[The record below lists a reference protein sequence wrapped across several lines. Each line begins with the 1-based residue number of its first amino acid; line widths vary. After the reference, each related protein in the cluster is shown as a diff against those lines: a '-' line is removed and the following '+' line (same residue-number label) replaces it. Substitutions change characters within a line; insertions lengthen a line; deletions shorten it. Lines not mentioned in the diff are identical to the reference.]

1 MSNDWTNKLRD
12 RLTDYQEP
20 ATDDLWAAIQQS
32 LAQQKSDIVSIGKSV
47 DSSDGHS
54 NHQSNAKEV
63 VLRRFSIAATVA
75 ALAVGG
81 TYVYLNP
88 TKSNEPLAQATV
100 LQEESSTSKGALH
113 ENQSPE
119 HNQVSQ
125 EYSSDNT
132 DTDSPS
138 RLGDDTFT
146 KYSQRVKK
154 QLGIQTSMIG
164 GQSSKVLALDKGLKE
179 KKIDTDDLEKSAARD
194 YTQNLDKD
202 KQNDNRQS
210 QNRDKAQPRSKKS
223 LEGNPEMLA
232 MAASPFSYEIQ
243 ESNARHHQSSSWSV
257 QLYGENGV
265 VGSKK
270 SNGFDA
276 ASVPSNDASGP
287 VYPGNFTDAFYS
299 VMAIRALSGTPSA
312 DYYEKVKHH
321 FPISVGVQVGWG
333 VTESLRINTGVVY
346 TNVSSDFINSSY
358 NTTQVTTQT
367 LHYVGVPVNISY
379 DFWQTNR
386 FKTYVTAGGEAD
398 FNVKN
403 HTESDGEVMASKHDR
418 TQWSA
423 NASLGAQFDIIPQL
437 GIYVEPGAKYY
448 FDNGSQI
455 ENTFKDKKLNF
466 NLQFGLRWNIK

>member
-1 MSNDWTNKLRD
+1 MSNDWTNKLRV

-20 ATDDLWAAIQQS
+20 VTDDLWAAIQQS
-32 LAQQKSDIVSIGKSV
+32 LAQQKSDLVSIGKSV
-47 DSSDGHS
+47 DSLDGHS

-63 VLRRFSIAATVA
+63 VFRRFSIAAALA

-81 TYVYLNP
+81 TYIYLNP
-88 TKSNEPLAQATV
+88 TKSNEPIAQATV
-100 LQEESSTSKGALH
+100 LQEDSSTSKGALH
-113 ENQSPE
+113 ENQSSE

-146 KYSQRVKK
+146 KYSKRVKK
-154 QLGIQTSMIG
+154 QLGIQTSLLDG
-164 GQSSKVLALDKGLKE
+164 EGSKLF
-179 KKIDTDDLEKSAARD
+179 
-194 YTQNLDKD
+194 TQNLDND
-202 KQNDNRQS
+202 KQNDNRQD
-210 QNRDKAQPRSKKS
+210 QNRNKVQSRSKKS

-232 MAASPFSYEIQ
+232 MAASPSSYAIQ
-243 ESNARHHQSSSWSV
+243 ESNVRRHQSSSWSV

-265 VGSKK
+265 VGSKN

-276 ASVPSNDASGP
+276 AFIPSNNASGP

-333 VTESLRINTGVVY
+333 VTECLRINTGVVY

-379 DFWQTNR
+379 DFWQTKR

-403 HTESDGEVMASKHDR
+403 HTESDGEVMTSKHDR

>member
-1 MSNDWTNKLRD
+1 MSNDWTNKLRV

-20 ATDDLWAAIQQS
+20 VTDDLWAAIQQS

-47 DSSDGHS
+47 DSLDGHS

-63 VLRRFSIAATVA
+63 VFRRFSIAAALA

-81 TYVYLNP
+81 TYIYLNP

-100 LQEESSTSKGALH
+100 LQEDSSTSKGALH
-113 ENQSPE
+113 ENQSSE

-146 KYSQRVKK
+146 KYSKRVKK
-154 QLGIQTSMIG
+154 QLGIQTSLLDG
-164 GQSSKVLALDKGLKE
+164 EGSKLF
-179 KKIDTDDLEKSAARD
+179 
-194 YTQNLDKD
+194 TQNLDND
-202 KQNDNRQS
+202 KQNDNRQD
-210 QNRDKAQPRSKKS
+210 QNRDKVQSRSKKS

-232 MAASPFSYEIQ
+232 MAASPSSYAIQ
-243 ESNARHHQSSSWSV
+243 ESNVRRHQSSSWSV

-265 VGSKK
+265 VGSKN

-276 ASVPSNDASGP
+276 AFIPSNNASGP

-333 VTESLRINTGVVY
+333 VTECLRINTGVVY
-346 TNVSSDFINSSY
+346 TKVSSDFINSSY

-379 DFWQTNR
+379 DFWQTKR

>member
-1 MSNDWTNKLRD
+1 MSNDWTNKLRV

-20 ATDDLWAAIQQS
+20 VTDDLWAAIQQS

-47 DSSDGHS
+47 DSLDGQS

-63 VLRRFSIAATVA
+63 VFRRFSIAAALA

-81 TYVYLNP
+81 TYIYLNP

-100 LQEESSTSKGALH
+100 LQEDSSTSKGALH
-113 ENQSPE
+113 ENQSSE

-146 KYSQRVKK
+146 KYSKRVKK
-154 QLGIQTSMIG
+154 QLGIQTSLLDG
-164 GQSSKVLALDKGLKE
+164 EGSKLF
-179 KKIDTDDLEKSAARD
+179 
-194 YTQNLDKD
+194 TQNLDND
-202 KQNDNRQS
+202 KQNDNRQD
-210 QNRDKAQPRSKKS
+210 QNRNKVQSRSKKS

-232 MAASPFSYEIQ
+232 MAASPSSYAIQ
-243 ESNARHHQSSSWSV
+243 ESNVRRHQSSSWSV

-265 VGSKK
+265 VGSKN

-276 ASVPSNDASGP
+276 AFIPSNNASGP

-333 VTESLRINTGVVY
+333 VTECLRINTGVVY

-379 DFWQTNR
+379 DFWQTKR

>member
-1 MSNDWTNKLRD
+1 MSNDWTNKLRV

-20 ATDDLWAAIQQS
+20 VTDDLWAAIQQS

-47 DSSDGHS
+47 DSLDGHS

-63 VLRRFSIAATVA
+63 VFRRFSIAAALA

-81 TYVYLNP
+81 TYIYLNP

-100 LQEESSTSKGALH
+100 LQEDSSTSKGALH
-113 ENQSPE
+113 ENQSSE

-146 KYSQRVKK
+146 KYSKRVKK
-154 QLGIQTSMIG
+154 QLGIQTSLLDG
-164 GQSSKVLALDKGLKE
+164 EGSKLF
-179 KKIDTDDLEKSAARD
+179 
-194 YTQNLDKD
+194 TQNLDND
-202 KQNDNRQS
+202 KQNDNRQD
-210 QNRDKAQPRSKKS
+210 QNRDKVQSRSKKS

-232 MAASPFSYEIQ
+232 MAASPSSYAIQ
-243 ESNARHHQSSSWSV
+243 ESNVRRHQSSSWSV

-265 VGSKK
+265 VGSKN

-276 ASVPSNDASGP
+276 AFIPSNNASGP

-333 VTESLRINTGVVY
+333 VTECLRINTGVVY

-379 DFWQTNR
+379 DFWQTKR

>member
-20 ATDDLWAAIQQS
+20 VTDDLWAAIQQS

-47 DSSDGHS
+47 DSLDGHS

-63 VLRRFSIAATVA
+63 VFRRFSIAAALA

-81 TYVYLNP
+81 TYIYLNP

-100 LQEESSTSKGALH
+100 LQEDSSTSKGALH
-113 ENQSPE
+113 ENQSSE

-146 KYSQRVKK
+146 KYSKRVKK
-154 QLGIQTSMIG
+154 QLGIQTSLLDG
-164 GQSSKVLALDKGLKE
+164 EGSKLF
-179 KKIDTDDLEKSAARD
+179 
-194 YTQNLDKD
+194 TQNLDYD
-202 KQNDNRQS
+202 KQNDNRQD
-210 QNRDKAQPRSKKS
+210 QNRNKVQSRSKKS

-232 MAASPFSYEIQ
+232 MAASPSSYAIQ
-243 ESNARHHQSSSWSV
+243 ESNVRRHQSSSWSV

-265 VGSKK
+265 VGSKN

-276 ASVPSNDASGP
+276 AFIPSNNASGP

-333 VTESLRINTGVVY
+333 VTECLRINTGVVY
-346 TNVSSDFINSSY
+346 TKVSSDFINSSY

-379 DFWQTNR
+379 DFWQTKR

>member
-20 ATDDLWAAIQQS
+20 VTDDLWAAIQQS

-47 DSSDGHS
+47 DSLDGHS

-63 VLRRFSIAATVA
+63 VFRRFSIAAALA

-81 TYVYLNP
+81 TYIYLNP

-100 LQEESSTSKGALH
+100 LQEDSSTSKGALH
-113 ENQSPE
+113 ENQSSE

-154 QLGIQTSMIG
+154 QLGIQTSLLDG
-164 GQSSKVLALDKGLKE
+164 EGSKLF
-179 KKIDTDDLEKSAARD
+179 
-194 YTQNLDKD
+194 TQNLDYD
-202 KQNDNRQS
+202 KQNDNRQD
-210 QNRDKAQPRSKKS
+210 QNRNKVQSRSKKS

-232 MAASPFSYEIQ
+232 MAASPSSYAIQ
-243 ESNARHHQSSSWSV
+243 ESNVRRHQSSSWSV

-265 VGSKK
+265 VGSKN

-276 ASVPSNDASGP
+276 AFIPSNNASGP

-333 VTESLRINTGVVY
+333 VTECLRINTGVVY

-379 DFWQTNR
+379 DFWQTKR

>member
-20 ATDDLWAAIQQS
+20 VTDDLWAAIQQS
-32 LAQQKSDIVSIGKSV
+32 LAQQKSNIVSIGKSV
-47 DSSDGHS
+47 DSLDGHS

-63 VLRRFSIAATVA
+63 VFRRFSIAAALA

-81 TYVYLNP
+81 TYIYLNP
-88 TKSNEPLAQATV
+88 TKSNEPIAQATV
-100 LQEESSTSKGALH
+100 LQEDSSTSKGALH
-113 ENQSPE
+113 ENQSSE

-146 KYSQRVKK
+146 KYSKRVKK
-154 QLGIQTSMIG
+154 QLGIQTSLLDG
-164 GQSSKVLALDKGLKE
+164 EGSKLF
-179 KKIDTDDLEKSAARD
+179 
-194 YTQNLDKD
+194 TQNLDND
-202 KQNDNRQS
+202 KQNDNRQD
-210 QNRDKAQPRSKKS
+210 QNRNKVQSRSKKS
-223 LEGNPEMLA
+223 LEGNPEMQA
-232 MAASPFSYEIQ
+232 MAASPSSYAIQ
-243 ESNARHHQSSSWSV
+243 ESNVRRHQSSSWSV

-265 VGSKK
+265 VGSKN

-276 ASVPSNDASGP
+276 AFIPSNNASGP

-333 VTESLRINTGVVY
+333 VTECLRINTGVVY

-379 DFWQTNR
+379 DFWQTKR

>member
-20 ATDDLWAAIQQS
+20 VTDDLWAAIQQS

-47 DSSDGHS
+47 DSLDGHS

-63 VLRRFSIAATVA
+63 VFRRFSIAAALA

-81 TYVYLNP
+81 TYIYLNP

-100 LQEESSTSKGALH
+100 LQEDSSTSKGALH
-113 ENQSPE
+113 ENQSSE

-146 KYSQRVKK
+146 KYSKRVKK
-154 QLGIQTSMIG
+154 QLGIQTSLLDG
-164 GQSSKVLALDKGLKE
+164 ESSKLF
-179 KKIDTDDLEKSAARD
+179 
-194 YTQNLDKD
+194 TQNLDND
-202 KQNDNRQS
+202 KQNDNRQD
-210 QNRDKAQPRSKKS
+210 QNRDKVQSRSKKS

-232 MAASPFSYEIQ
+232 MAASPSSYTIQ
-243 ESNARHHQSSSWSV
+243 ESNARRHQSSSWSV

-265 VGSKK
+265 VGSKN

-276 ASVPSNDASGP
+276 AFVPSNNASGP

-333 VTESLRINTGVVY
+333 VTECLRINTGVVY

-379 DFWQTNR
+379 DFWQTKR

>member
-1 MSNDWTNKLRD
+1 MSNDWTNKLRV

-20 ATDDLWAAIQQS
+20 VTDDLWAAIQQS

-47 DSSDGHS
+47 DSLDGHS

-63 VLRRFSIAATVA
+63 VFRRFSIAAALA

-81 TYVYLNP
+81 TYIYLNP

-100 LQEESSTSKGALH
+100 LQEDSSTSKGALH
-113 ENQSPE
+113 ENQSSE

-154 QLGIQTSMIG
+154 QLGIQTSLLDG
-164 GQSSKVLALDKGLKE
+164 EGSKLF
-179 KKIDTDDLEKSAARD
+179 
-194 YTQNLDKD
+194 TQNLDND
-202 KQNDNRQS
+202 KQNDNRQD
-210 QNRDKAQPRSKKS
+210 QNRNKVQSRSKKS

-232 MAASPFSYEIQ
+232 MAASPSSYAIQ
-243 ESNARHHQSSSWSV
+243 ESNVRRHQSSSWSV

-265 VGSKK
+265 VGSKN

-276 ASVPSNDASGP
+276 AFIPSNNASGP

-299 VMAIRALSGTPSA
+299 LMAIRALSGTPSA

-333 VTESLRINTGVVY
+333 VTECLRINTGVVY

-379 DFWQTNR
+379 DFWQTKR

>member
-20 ATDDLWAAIQQS
+20 VTDDLWAAIQQS
-32 LAQQKSDIVSIGKSV
+32 LAQQKSHIVSIGKSV
-47 DSSDGHS
+47 DSLDGHS

-63 VLRRFSIAATVA
+63 VFRRFSIAAALA

-81 TYVYLNP
+81 TYIYLNP

-100 LQEESSTSKGALH
+100 LQEDSSTSKGALH
-113 ENQSPE
+113 ENQSSE

-154 QLGIQTSMIG
+154 QLGIQTSLLDG
-164 GQSSKVLALDKGLKE
+164 EVSKLV
-179 KKIDTDDLEKSAARD
+179 
-194 YTQNLDKD
+194 TQNLDND
-202 KQNDNRQS
+202 KQNDNRQD
-210 QNRDKAQPRSKKS
+210 QNRDKVQSRSKKS

-232 MAASPFSYEIQ
+232 MAASPSSYAIQ
-243 ESNARHHQSSSWSV
+243 ESNAQHHQSSSWSV

-265 VGSKK
+265 VGSKN

-276 ASVPSNDASGP
+276 AFVPSNNASRP
-287 VYPGNFTDAFYS
+287 VYPGNFTDTFYS

-333 VTESLRINTGVVY
+333 VTECLRINTGVVY

-379 DFWQTNR
+379 DFWQTKR

>member
-20 ATDDLWAAIQQS
+20 VTDDLWAAIQQS

-47 DSSDGHS
+47 DSLDGHS

-63 VLRRFSIAATVA
+63 VFRRFSIAAALA

-81 TYVYLNP
+81 TYIYLNP

-100 LQEESSTSKGALH
+100 LQEDSSTSKGALH
-113 ENQSPE
+113 ENQSSE

-154 QLGIQTSMIG
+154 QLGIQTSLLEG
-164 GQSSKVLALDKGLKE
+164 EGSKLF
-179 KKIDTDDLEKSAARD
+179 
-194 YTQNLDKD
+194 TQNLDND
-202 KQNDNRQS
+202 KQNDNRQD
-210 QNRDKAQPRSKKS
+210 QNRDKVQSRSKKS

-232 MAASPFSYEIQ
+232 MAASPSSYTIQ
-243 ESNARHHQSSSWSV
+243 ESNARRHQSSSWSV

-265 VGSKK
+265 VGSKN

-276 ASVPSNDASGP
+276 AFVPSNNASGP

-333 VTESLRINTGVVY
+333 VTECLRINTGVVY

-379 DFWQTNR
+379 DFWQTKR

>member
-20 ATDDLWAAIQQS
+20 VTDDLWAAIQQS
-32 LAQQKSDIVSIGKSV
+32 LAQQKSNIVSIGKSV
-47 DSSDGHS
+47 DSLDGHS

-63 VLRRFSIAATVA
+63 VFRRFSIAAALA

-81 TYVYLNP
+81 TYIYLNP

-100 LQEESSTSKGALH
+100 LQEDSSTSKGALH
-113 ENQSPE
+113 ENQSSE

-154 QLGIQTSMIG
+154 QLGIQTSLLDG
-164 GQSSKVLALDKGLKE
+164 EVSKLV
-179 KKIDTDDLEKSAARD
+179 
-194 YTQNLDKD
+194 TQNLDND
-202 KQNDNRQS
+202 KQNDNRQD
-210 QNRDKAQPRSKKS
+210 QNRDKVQSRSKKS

-232 MAASPFSYEIQ
+232 MAASPSSYTIQ
-243 ESNARHHQSSSWSV
+243 ESNARRHQSSSWSV

-265 VGSKK
+265 VGSKN

-276 ASVPSNDASGP
+276 AFVPSNNASGP
-287 VYPGNFTDAFYS
+287 VYPGNFTDAFYR

-333 VTESLRINTGVVY
+333 VTECLRINTGVVY

-379 DFWQTNR
+379 DFWQTKR

>member
-20 ATDDLWAAIQQS
+20 VTDDLWAAIQQS

-47 DSSDGHS
+47 DSLDGHS

-63 VLRRFSIAATVA
+63 VFRRFSIAAALA

-81 TYVYLNP
+81 TYIYLNP
-88 TKSNEPLAQATV
+88 TKSNEPIAQATV
-100 LQEESSTSKGALH
+100 LQEDSSTSKGTLH
-113 ENQSPE
+113 ENQSSE
-119 HNQVSQ
+119 HNQASQ

-146 KYSQRVKK
+146 KYSKRVKK
-154 QLGIQTSMIG
+154 QLGIQTSLLDG
-164 GQSSKVLALDKGLKE
+164 EGSKLV
-179 KKIDTDDLEKSAARD
+179 
-194 YTQNLDKD
+194 TQNLDND
-202 KQNDNRQS
+202 KQNDNRQD
-210 QNRDKAQPRSKKS
+210 QNRDKVQSRSKKS

-232 MAASPFSYEIQ
+232 MAASPSSYTIQ
-243 ESNARHHQSSSWSV
+243 ESNARRHQSSSWSV

-265 VGSKK
+265 VGSKN

-276 ASVPSNDASGP
+276 AFVPSNNASGP

-299 VMAIRALSGTPSA
+299 LMAIRALSGTPSA

-333 VTESLRINTGVVY
+333 VTECLRINTGVVY

-379 DFWQTNR
+379 DFWQTKR

>member
-20 ATDDLWAAIQQS
+20 VTDDLWAAIQQS

-47 DSSDGHS
+47 DSLDGHS

-63 VLRRFSIAATVA
+63 VFRRFSIAAALAT
-75 ALAVGG
+75 LAVGG
-81 TYVYLNP
+81 TYIYLNP

-100 LQEESSTSKGALH
+100 LQEDSSTSKGALH
-113 ENQSPE
+113 ENQSSE

-154 QLGIQTSMIG
+154 QLGIQTSLLDG
-164 GQSSKVLALDKGLKE
+164 EGSKLF
-179 KKIDTDDLEKSAARD
+179 
-194 YTQNLDKD
+194 TQNLDYD
-202 KQNDNRQS
+202 KQNDNRQD
-210 QNRDKAQPRSKKS
+210 QNRNKVQSRSKKS

-232 MAASPFSYEIQ
+232 MAASPSSYAIQ
-243 ESNARHHQSSSWSV
+243 ESNVRRHQSSSWSV

-265 VGSKK
+265 VGSKN

-276 ASVPSNDASGP
+276 AFVPSHDASGP
-287 VYPGNFTDAFYS
+287 VSPGNFTDAFYS

-333 VTESLRINTGVVY
+333 VTECLRINTGVVY

-358 NTTQVTTQT
+358 KTTQVTTQT
-367 LHYVGVPVNISY
+367 LHYVGVPLNISY
-379 DFWQTNR
+379 DFWQTKR

>member
-20 ATDDLWAAIQQS
+20 VTDDLWAAIQQS

-47 DSSDGHS
+47 DSLDGHS

-63 VLRRFSIAATVA
+63 VFRRFSIAAALA

-81 TYVYLNP
+81 TYIYLNP
-88 TKSNEPLAQATV
+88 TKSNEPIAQATV
-100 LQEESSTSKGALH
+100 LQEDSSTSKGALH
-113 ENQSPE
+113 ENQSSE

-146 KYSQRVKK
+146 KYSKRVKK
-154 QLGIQTSMIG
+154 QLGIQTSLLDG
-164 GQSSKVLALDKGLKE
+164 EGSKLF
-179 KKIDTDDLEKSAARD
+179 
-194 YTQNLDKD
+194 TQNLDND
-202 KQNDNRQS
+202 KQNDNRQD
-210 QNRDKAQPRSKKS
+210 QNRDKVQSRSKKS

-232 MAASPFSYEIQ
+232 MAASPSSYTIQ
-243 ESNARHHQSSSWSV
+243 ESNARRHQSSSWSV

-265 VGSKK
+265 VGSKN

-276 ASVPSNDASGP
+276 AFVPSNNASGP

-333 VTESLRINTGVVY
+333 VTECLRINTGVVY

-379 DFWQTNR
+379 DFWQTKR

>member
-20 ATDDLWAAIQQS
+20 VTDDLWAAIQQS

-47 DSSDGHS
+47 DSLDGHS

-63 VLRRFSIAATVA
+63 VFRRFSIAAALA

-81 TYVYLNP
+81 TYIYLNP

-100 LQEESSTSKGALH
+100 LQEDSSTSKGALH
-113 ENQSPE
+113 ENQSSE

-146 KYSQRVKK
+146 KYSKRVKK
-154 QLGIQTSMIG
+154 QLGIQTSLLDG
-164 GQSSKVLALDKGLKE
+164 EGSKLF
-179 KKIDTDDLEKSAARD
+179 
-194 YTQNLDKD
+194 TQNLDND
-202 KQNDNRQS
+202 KQNDNRQD
-210 QNRDKAQPRSKKS
+210 QNRNKVQSRSKKS

-232 MAASPFSYEIQ
+232 MAASPSSYAIQ
-243 ESNARHHQSSSWSV
+243 ESNVRRHQSSSWSV

-265 VGSKK
+265 VGSKN

-276 ASVPSNDASGP
+276 AFIPSNNASGP

-333 VTESLRINTGVVY
+333 VTECLRINTGVVY

-379 DFWQTNR
+379 DFWQTKR

>member
-20 ATDDLWAAIQQS
+20 VTDDLWAAIQQS
-32 LAQQKSDIVSIGKSV
+32 LAQQKSNIVSIGKSV
-47 DSSDGHS
+47 DSLDGHS

-63 VLRRFSIAATVA
+63 VFRRFSIAAALA

-81 TYVYLNP
+81 TYIYLNP
-88 TKSNEPLAQATV
+88 TKSNELLAQATV
-100 LQEESSTSKGALH
+100 LQEDSSTSKGALH
-113 ENQSPE
+113 ENQSSE

-154 QLGIQTSMIG
+154 QLGIQTSLLDG
-164 GQSSKVLALDKGLKE
+164 EGSKLF
-179 KKIDTDDLEKSAARD
+179 
-194 YTQNLDKD
+194 TQNLDND
-202 KQNDNRQS
+202 KQNDNRQD
-210 QNRDKAQPRSKKS
+210 QNRNKVQSRSKKS

-232 MAASPFSYEIQ
+232 MAASPSSYAIQ
-243 ESNARHHQSSSWSV
+243 ESNVRRHQSSSWSV

-265 VGSKK
+265 VGSKN

-276 ASVPSNDASGP
+276 AFVPSNNASGP

-299 VMAIRALSGTPSA
+299 VMAIRDLSGTPSA

-333 VTESLRINTGVVY
+333 VTECLRINTGVVY

-379 DFWQTNR
+379 DFWQTKR

>member
-20 ATDDLWAAIQQS
+20 VTDDLWAAIQQS

-47 DSSDGHS
+47 DSPDGHF

-63 VLRRFSIAATVA
+63 VFRRFSIAAALA

-81 TYVYLNP
+81 TYIYLNP

-100 LQEESSTSKGALH
+100 LQEDSSTSKGALH
-113 ENQSPE
+113 ENQSSE

-154 QLGIQTSMIG
+154 QLGIQTSLLDG
-164 GQSSKVLALDKGLKE
+164 EGSKLV
-179 KKIDTDDLEKSAARD
+179 
-194 YTQNLDKD
+194 TQNLDND
-202 KQNDNRQS
+202 KQNDNRQD
-210 QNRDKAQPRSKKS
+210 QNRDKVQSRSKKS

-232 MAASPFSYEIQ
+232 MAASPSSYAIQ
-243 ESNARHHQSSSWSV
+243 ESNARRNQSSSWSV

-265 VGSKK
+265 VGSKN

-276 ASVPSNDASGP
+276 AFVPSHDASGP
-287 VYPGNFTDAFYS
+287 VSPGNFTDAFYS
-299 VMAIRALSGTPSA
+299 VMAIRALTGTPSA

-333 VTESLRINTGVVY
+333 VTECLRINTGVVY

-379 DFWQTNR
+379 DFWQTKR

>member
-20 ATDDLWAAIQQS
+20 VTDDLWAAIQQS

-47 DSSDGHS
+47 DSLDGHS

-63 VLRRFSIAATVA
+63 VFRRFSIAAALA

-81 TYVYLNP
+81 TYIYLNP

-100 LQEESSTSKGALH
+100 LQEDSSTSKGALH
-113 ENQSPE
+113 ENQSSE

-154 QLGIQTSMIG
+154 QLGIQTSLLDG
-164 GQSSKVLALDKGLKE
+164 EGSKLF
-179 KKIDTDDLEKSAARD
+179 
-194 YTQNLDKD
+194 TQNLDND
-202 KQNDNRQS
+202 KQNDNRQD
-210 QNRDKAQPRSKKS
+210 QNRDKVQSRSKKS

-232 MAASPFSYEIQ
+232 MAASPSSYAIQ
-243 ESNARHHQSSSWSV
+243 ESNVRRHQSSSWSV

-265 VGSKK
+265 VGKN

-276 ASVPSNDASGP
+276 AFIPSNNASGP

-333 VTESLRINTGVVY
+333 VTECLRINTGVVY

-379 DFWQTNR
+379 DFWQTKR

>member
-20 ATDDLWAAIQQS
+20 VTDDLWAAIQQS
-32 LAQQKSDIVSIGKSV
+32 LAQQKSNIVSIGKSV
-47 DSSDGHS
+47 DSLDGHS

-63 VLRRFSIAATVA
+63 VFRRFSIAAALA

-81 TYVYLNP
+81 TYIYLNP

-100 LQEESSTSKGALH
+100 LQEDSSTSKGALH
-113 ENQSPE
+113 ENQSSE

-146 KYSQRVKK
+146 KYSKRVKK
-154 QLGIQTSMIG
+154 QLGIQTSLLDDEG
-164 GQSSKVLALDKGLKE
+164 SKLV
-179 KKIDTDDLEKSAARD
+179 
-194 YTQNLDKD
+194 TQNLDND
-202 KQNDNRQS
+202 KQNDNRQD
-210 QNRDKAQPRSKKS
+210 QNRDKVQSRSKKS
-223 LEGNPEMLA
+223 LEGNPEKLA
-232 MAASPFSYEIQ
+232 MAASPSSYAIQ
-243 ESNARHHQSSSWSV
+243 ESNARSHQSSSWSV

-265 VGSKK
+265 VGSKN

-276 ASVPSNDASGP
+276 AFVPSNNASGP

-333 VTESLRINTGVVY
+333 VTECLRINTGVVY

-379 DFWQTNR
+379 DFWQTKR

>member
-20 ATDDLWAAIQQS
+20 VTDDLWAAIQQS

-47 DSSDGHS
+47 DSLDGHS

-63 VLRRFSIAATVA
+63 VFRRFSIAAALA

-81 TYVYLNP
+81 TYIYLNP

-100 LQEESSTSKGALH
+100 LQEDSSTSKGALH
-113 ENQSPE
+113 ENQSSE

-154 QLGIQTSMIG
+154 QLGIQTSLLDG
-164 GQSSKVLALDKGLKE
+164 EGSKLF
-179 KKIDTDDLEKSAARD
+179 
-194 YTQNLDKD
+194 TQNLDND
-202 KQNDNRQS
+202 KQNDNRQD
-210 QNRDKAQPRSKKS
+210 QNRNKVQSRSKKS

-232 MAASPFSYEIQ
+232 MAASPSSYAIQ
-243 ESNARHHQSSSWSV
+243 ESNVRRHQSSSWSV

-265 VGSKK
+265 VGSKN

-276 ASVPSNDASGP
+276 AFIPSNNASGP

-333 VTESLRINTGVVY
+333 VTECLRINTGVVY

-379 DFWQTNR
+379 DFWQTKR

-455 ENTFKDKKLNF
+455 ENTFKDKRLNF

>member
-20 ATDDLWAAIQQS
+20 VTDDLWAAIQQS

-47 DSSDGHS
+47 DSLDGHS

-63 VLRRFSIAATVA
+63 VFRRFSIAAALA

-81 TYVYLNP
+81 TYIYLNP

-100 LQEESSTSKGALH
+100 LQEDSSTSKGALH
-113 ENQSPE
+113 ENQSSE

-154 QLGIQTSMIG
+154 QLGIQTSLLDG
-164 GQSSKVLALDKGLKE
+164 EGSKLV
-179 KKIDTDDLEKSAARD
+179 
-194 YTQNLDKD
+194 TQNLDND
-202 KQNDNRQS
+202 KQNDNRQD
-210 QNRDKAQPRSKKS
+210 QNRDKVQSRSKKS

-232 MAASPFSYEIQ
+232 MAASPSSYAIQ
-243 ESNARHHQSSSWSV
+243 ESNARRYQSSSWSV

-265 VGSKK
+265 VGSKN

-276 ASVPSNDASGP
+276 AFVPSNNASGP

-299 VMAIRALSGTPSA
+299 VMAIRALTGTPSA

-333 VTESLRINTGVVY
+333 VTECLRINTGVVY

-379 DFWQTNR
+379 DFWQTKR
-386 FKTYVTAGGEAD
+386 FKTYVTVGGEAD

>member
-1 MSNDWTNKLRD
+1 MSNDWTNKLRV

-20 ATDDLWAAIQQS
+20 VTDDLWAAIQQS

-47 DSSDGHS
+47 DSLDGHS

-63 VLRRFSIAATVA
+63 VFRRFSIAAALA

-81 TYVYLNP
+81 TYIYLNP

-100 LQEESSTSKGALH
+100 LQEDSSTSKGAFH
-113 ENQSPE
+113 ENQSSE

-154 QLGIQTSMIG
+154 QLGIQTSLLDG
-164 GQSSKVLALDKGLKE
+164 EGSKLF
-179 KKIDTDDLEKSAARD
+179 
-194 YTQNLDKD
+194 TQNLDND
-202 KQNDNRQS
+202 KQNDNRQD
-210 QNRDKAQPRSKKS
+210 QNRNKVQSRSKKS

-232 MAASPFSYEIQ
+232 MAASPSSYAIQ
-243 ESNARHHQSSSWSV
+243 ESNVRRHQSSSWSV

-265 VGSKK
+265 VGSKN

-276 ASVPSNDASGP
+276 AFIPSNNASGP

-333 VTESLRINTGVVY
+333 VTECLRINTGVVY

-379 DFWQTNR
+379 DFWQTKR

>member
-20 ATDDLWAAIQQS
+20 VTDDLWAAIQQS
-32 LAQQKSDIVSIGKSV
+32 LAQQKSNIVSIGKSV
-47 DSSDGHS
+47 DSLDGHS

-63 VLRRFSIAATVA
+63 VFRRFSIAAALA

-81 TYVYLNP
+81 TYIYLNP
-88 TKSNEPLAQATV
+88 TKSNEPIAQATV
-100 LQEESSTSKGALH
+100 LQEDSSTSKGALH
-113 ENQSPE
+113 ENQSSE

-146 KYSQRVKK
+146 KYSQRAKK
-154 QLGIQTSMIG
+154 QLGIQTSLLDG
-164 GQSSKVLALDKGLKE
+164 EGSKLV
-179 KKIDTDDLEKSAARD
+179 
-194 YTQNLDKD
+194 TQNLDND
-202 KQNDNRQS
+202 KQNDNRKD
-210 QNRDKAQPRSKKS
+210 QNRDKVQSRSKKS

-232 MAASPFSYEIQ
+232 MAASPSSYAIQ
-243 ESNARHHQSSSWSV
+243 ESNVRRHQSSSWSV

-265 VGSKK
+265 VGSKN

-276 ASVPSNDASGP
+276 AFVPSHDASGP
-287 VYPGNFTDAFYS
+287 VSPGNFTDAFYS

-333 VTESLRINTGVVY
+333 VTECLRINTGVVY

-379 DFWQTNR
+379 DFWQTKR

>member
-20 ATDDLWAAIQQS
+20 VTDDLWAAIQQS
-32 LAQQKSDIVSIGKSV
+32 LAQQKSNIVSIGKSV
-47 DSSDGHS
+47 DSLDGHS

-63 VLRRFSIAATVA
+63 VFRRFSIAAALA

-81 TYVYLNP
+81 TYIYLNP

-100 LQEESSTSKGALH
+100 LQEDSSTSKGALH
-113 ENQSPE
+113 ENQSSE

-154 QLGIQTSMIG
+154 QLGIQTSLLDG
-164 GQSSKVLALDKGLKE
+164 EGSKLF
-179 KKIDTDDLEKSAARD
+179 
-194 YTQNLDKD
+194 TQNLDND
-202 KQNDNRQS
+202 KQNDNRQD
-210 QNRDKAQPRSKKS
+210 QNRDKVQSRSKKS

-232 MAASPFSYEIQ
+232 MAASPSSYTIQ
-243 ESNARHHQSSSWSV
+243 ESNARRHQSSSWSV

-265 VGSKK
+265 VGSKN

-276 ASVPSNDASGP
+276 AFVPSNNASGP

-333 VTESLRINTGVVY
+333 VTECLRINTGVVY

-379 DFWQTNR
+379 DFWQTKR

>member
-20 ATDDLWAAIQQS
+20 VTDDLWAAIQQS
-32 LAQQKSDIVSIGKSV
+32 LAQQKSNIVSIGKSV
-47 DSSDGHS
+47 DSLDGHS

-63 VLRRFSIAATVA
+63 VFRRFSIAAALA

-81 TYVYLNP
+81 TYIYLNP

-100 LQEESSTSKGALH
+100 LQEDSSTSKGALH
-113 ENQSPE
+113 ENQSSE

-146 KYSQRVKK
+146 KYSKRVKK
-154 QLGIQTSMIG
+154 QLGIQTSLLDG
-164 GQSSKVLALDKGLKE
+164 EGSKLF
-179 KKIDTDDLEKSAARD
+179 
-194 YTQNLDKD
+194 TQNLDND
-202 KQNDNRQS
+202 KQNDNRQD
-210 QNRDKAQPRSKKS
+210 QNRNKVQSRSKKS

-232 MAASPFSYEIQ
+232 MAASPSSYAIQ
-243 ESNARHHQSSSWSV
+243 ESNVRRHQSSSWSV

-265 VGSKK
+265 VGSKN

-276 ASVPSNDASGP
+276 AFIPSNNASGP

-333 VTESLRINTGVVY
+333 VTECLRINTGVVY

-379 DFWQTNR
+379 DFWQTKR

>member
-20 ATDDLWAAIQQS
+20 VTDDLWAAIQQS
-32 LAQQKSDIVSIGKSV
+32 LAQQKSNIVSIGKSV
-47 DSSDGHS
+47 DSLDGHS

-63 VLRRFSIAATVA
+63 VFRRFSIAAALA

-81 TYVYLNP
+81 TYIYLNP

-100 LQEESSTSKGALH
+100 LQEDSSTSKGALH
-113 ENQSPE
+113 ENQSSE

-154 QLGIQTSMIG
+154 QLGIQTSLLDG
-164 GQSSKVLALDKGLKE
+164 EGSKLF
-179 KKIDTDDLEKSAARD
+179 
-194 YTQNLDKD
+194 TQNLDYD
-202 KQNDNRQS
+202 KQNDNRQD
-210 QNRDKAQPRSKKS
+210 QNRNKVQSRSKKS

-232 MAASPFSYEIQ
+232 MAASPSSYAIQ
-243 ESNARHHQSSSWSV
+243 ESNVRRHQSSSWSV

-265 VGSKK
+265 VGSKN
-270 SNGFDA
+270 SNGVDA
-276 ASVPSNDASGP
+276 AFVPSNNASGP

-299 VMAIRALSGTPSA
+299 VMAIRDLSGTPSA

-333 VTESLRINTGVVY
+333 VTECLRINTGVVY

-358 NTTQVTTQT
+358 KTTQVTTQT
-367 LHYVGVPVNISY
+367 LHYVGVPLNISY
-379 DFWQTNR
+379 DFWQTKR

>member
-1 MSNDWTNKLRD
+1 MSNDWTNKLRV

-20 ATDDLWAAIQQS
+20 VTDDLWAAIQQS

-47 DSSDGHS
+47 DSLDGHS

-63 VLRRFSIAATVA
+63 VFRRFSIAAALA

-81 TYVYLNP
+81 TYIYLNP
-88 TKSNEPLAQATV
+88 TKSNEPIAQATV
-100 LQEESSTSKGALH
+100 LQEDSSTSKGALH
-113 ENQSPE
+113 ENQSSE

-146 KYSQRVKK
+146 KYSKRVKK
-154 QLGIQTSMIG
+154 QLGIQTSLLDG
-164 GQSSKVLALDKGLKE
+164 EGSKLF
-179 KKIDTDDLEKSAARD
+179 
-194 YTQNLDKD
+194 TQNLDND
-202 KQNDNRQS
+202 KQNDNRQD
-210 QNRDKAQPRSKKS
+210 QNRNKVQSRSKKS

-232 MAASPFSYEIQ
+232 MAASPSSYAIQ
-243 ESNARHHQSSSWSV
+243 ESNVRRHQSSSWSV

-265 VGSKK
+265 VGSKN

-276 ASVPSNDASGP
+276 AFIPSNNASGP

-333 VTESLRINTGVVY
+333 VTECLRINTGVVY

-379 DFWQTNR
+379 DFWQTKR

-403 HTESDGEVMASKHDR
+403 HTESDGEVMTSKHDR

>member
-20 ATDDLWAAIQQS
+20 VTDDLWAAIQQS
-32 LAQQKSDIVSIGKSV
+32 LAQQKTDIVSIGKSV
-47 DSSDGHS
+47 DSLDGHS

-63 VLRRFSIAATVA
+63 VFRRFSIAAALA

-81 TYVYLNP
+81 TYIYLNP
-88 TKSNEPLAQATV
+88 TKSNEPIAQATV
-100 LQEESSTSKGALH
+100 LQEDSSTSKGALH
-113 ENQSPE
+113 ENQSSE

-154 QLGIQTSMIG
+154 QLGIQTSLLDG
-164 GQSSKVLALDKGLKE
+164 EGSKLV
-179 KKIDTDDLEKSAARD
+179 
-194 YTQNLDKD
+194 TQNLDND
-202 KQNDNRQS
+202 KQNDNRQD
-210 QNRDKAQPRSKKS
+210 QNRDKVQSRSKKS
-223 LEGNPEMLA
+223 LEGYPEMLA
-232 MAASPFSYEIQ
+232 MAASPSSYAIQ
-243 ESNARHHQSSSWSV
+243 ESNVRRHQSSSWSV

-265 VGSKK
+265 VGSKN

-276 ASVPSNDASGP
+276 AFVPSNNASGP
-287 VYPGNFTDAFYS
+287 VSPGNFTDAFYS

-333 VTESLRINTGVVY
+333 VTECLRINTGVVY

-379 DFWQTNR
+379 DFWQTKR

>member
-1 MSNDWTNKLRD
+1 MSNDWTNKLRV

-20 ATDDLWAAIQQS
+20 VTDDLWAAIQQS

-47 DSSDGHS
+47 DSLDGHS

-63 VLRRFSIAATVA
+63 VFRRFSIAAALA

-81 TYVYLNP
+81 TYIYLNP
-88 TKSNEPLAQATV
+88 TKSNEPIAQATV
-100 LQEESSTSKGALH
+100 LQEDSSTSKGALH
-113 ENQSPE
+113 ENQSSE

-146 KYSQRVKK
+146 KYSKRVKK
-154 QLGIQTSMIG
+154 QLGIQTSLLDG
-164 GQSSKVLALDKGLKE
+164 EGSKLF
-179 KKIDTDDLEKSAARD
+179 
-194 YTQNLDKD
+194 TQNLDND
-202 KQNDNRQS
+202 KQNDNRQD
-210 QNRDKAQPRSKKS
+210 QNRNKVQSRSKKS

-232 MAASPFSYEIQ
+232 MAASPSSYAIQ
-243 ESNARHHQSSSWSV
+243 ESNVRRHQSSSWSV

-265 VGSKK
+265 VGSKN

-276 ASVPSNDASGP
+276 AFIPSNNASGP

-333 VTESLRINTGVVY
+333 VTECLRINTGVVY

-367 LHYVGVPVNISY
+367 LHYVGVPLNISY
-379 DFWQTNR
+379 DFWQTKR

>member
-20 ATDDLWAAIQQS
+20 VTDDLWAAIQQS

-47 DSSDGHS
+47 DSLDGHS

-63 VLRRFSIAATVA
+63 VFRHFSIAAALA

-81 TYVYLNP
+81 TYIYLNP

-100 LQEESSTSKGALH
+100 LQEDSSTSKGALH
-113 ENQSPE
+113 ENQSSE

-154 QLGIQTSMIG
+154 QLGIQTSLLDG
-164 GQSSKVLALDKGLKE
+164 EGSKLF
-179 KKIDTDDLEKSAARD
+179 
-194 YTQNLDKD
+194 TQNLDND
-202 KQNDNRQS
+202 KQNDNRQD
-210 QNRDKAQPRSKKS
+210 QNRDKVQSRSKKS

-232 MAASPFSYEIQ
+232 MAASPSSYTIQ
-243 ESNARHHQSSSWSV
+243 ESNARRHQSSSWSV

-265 VGSKK
+265 VGSKN

-276 ASVPSNDASGP
+276 AFVPSNNASGP

-333 VTESLRINTGVVY
+333 VTECLRINTGVVY

-379 DFWQTNR
+379 DFWQTKR

>member
-20 ATDDLWAAIQQS
+20 VTDDLWAAIQQS
-32 LAQQKSDIVSIGKSV
+32 LAQQKSNIVSIGKSV
-47 DSSDGHS
+47 DSLDGHS

-63 VLRRFSIAATVA
+63 VFRRFSIAAALA

-81 TYVYLNP
+81 TYIYLNP

-100 LQEESSTSKGALH
+100 LQEDSSTSKGALH
-113 ENQSPE
+113 ENQSSE

-138 RLGDDTFT
+138 RLGDNTFT
-146 KYSQRVKK
+146 KYSKRVKK
-154 QLGIQTSMIG
+154 QLGIQTSLLDG
-164 GQSSKVLALDKGLKE
+164 EGSKLF
-179 KKIDTDDLEKSAARD
+179 
-194 YTQNLDKD
+194 TQNLDND
-202 KQNDNRQS
+202 KQNDNRQD
-210 QNRDKAQPRSKKS
+210 QNRDKVQSRSKKS

-232 MAASPFSYEIQ
+232 MAASPSSYAIQ
-243 ESNARHHQSSSWSV
+243 ESNVRRHQSSSWSV

-265 VGSKK
+265 VGSKN

-276 ASVPSNDASGP
+276 AFIPSNNASGP

-333 VTESLRINTGVVY
+333 VTECLRINTGVVY

-379 DFWQTNR
+379 DFWQTKR

>member
-20 ATDDLWAAIQQS
+20 VTDDLWAAIQQS

-47 DSSDGHS
+47 DSLDGHS

-63 VLRRFSIAATVA
+63 VFRRFSIAAALA

-81 TYVYLNP
+81 TYIYLNP

-100 LQEESSTSKGALH
+100 LQEDSSTSKGALH
-113 ENQSPE
+113 ENQSSE

-154 QLGIQTSMIG
+154 QLGIQTSLLDG
-164 GQSSKVLALDKGLKE
+164 EGSKLF
-179 KKIDTDDLEKSAARD
+179 
-194 YTQNLDKD
+194 TQNLDND
-202 KQNDNRQS
+202 KQNDNRQD
-210 QNRDKAQPRSKKS
+210 QNRDKVQSRSKKS

-232 MAASPFSYEIQ
+232 MAASPSSYAIQ
-243 ESNARHHQSSSWSV
+243 ESNVRRHQSSSWSV

-265 VGSKK
+265 VGSKN

-276 ASVPSNDASGP
+276 AFIPSNNASGP

-333 VTESLRINTGVVY
+333 VTECLRINTGVVY

-367 LHYVGVPVNISY
+367 LHYVGVPLNISY
-379 DFWQTNR
+379 DFWQTKR

>member
-20 ATDDLWAAIQQS
+20 VTDDLWAAIQQS
-32 LAQQKSDIVSIGKSV
+32 LAQQKSVIVSIGKSV
-47 DSSDGHS
+47 DSPDGHS

-63 VLRRFSIAATVA
+63 VFRRFSIAAALA

-81 TYVYLNP
+81 TYIYLNP

-100 LQEESSTSKGALH
+100 LQEDSSTSKGALH
-113 ENQSPE
+113 ENQSSE

-154 QLGIQTSMIG
+154 QLGIQTSLLDG
-164 GQSSKVLALDKGLKE
+164 EGSKLF
-179 KKIDTDDLEKSAARD
+179 
-194 YTQNLDKD
+194 TQNLDND
-202 KQNDNRQS
+202 KQNDNRQD
-210 QNRDKAQPRSKKS
+210 QNRDKVQSRSKKS

-232 MAASPFSYEIQ
+232 MAASPSSYAIQ

-265 VGSKK
+265 VGSKN

-276 ASVPSNDASGP
+276 AFVPSNNASGP

-333 VTESLRINTGVVY
+333 VTECLRINTGVVY

-379 DFWQTNR
+379 DFWQTKR

>member
-20 ATDDLWAAIQQS
+20 VTDDLWAAIQQS

-47 DSSDGHS
+47 DSPDGYS

-63 VLRRFSIAATVA
+63 VFRRFSIAAALA

-81 TYVYLNP
+81 TYIYLNP

-100 LQEESSTSKGALH
+100 LQEDSSTSKGALH
-113 ENQSPE
+113 ENQSSE

-154 QLGIQTSMIG
+154 QLGIQTSLLDG
-164 GQSSKVLALDKGLKE
+164 EGSKLF
-179 KKIDTDDLEKSAARD
+179 
-194 YTQNLDKD
+194 TQNLDND
-202 KQNDNRQS
+202 KQNENRQD
-210 QNRDKAQPRSKKS
+210 QNRDKVQSRSKKS

-232 MAASPFSYEIQ
+232 MAASPSSYAIQ
-243 ESNARHHQSSSWSV
+243 ESNVRRHQSSSWSV

-265 VGSKK
+265 VGSKN

-276 ASVPSNDASGP
+276 AFVPSNDASGP
-287 VYPGNFTDAFYS
+287 VSPGNFTDAFYS
-299 VMAIRALSGTPSA
+299 VMAIRALTGTPSA

-333 VTESLRINTGVVY
+333 VTECLRINTGVVY

-379 DFWQTNR
+379 DFWQTKR

>member
-1 MSNDWTNKLRD
+1 MSNDWTNKLRV

-20 ATDDLWAAIQQS
+20 VTDDLWAAIQQS

-47 DSSDGHS
+47 DSLDGHS

-63 VLRRFSIAATVA
+63 VFRRFSIAAALA

-81 TYVYLNP
+81 TYIYLNP
-88 TKSNEPLAQATV
+88 TKSNEPIAQATV
-100 LQEESSTSKGALH
+100 LQEDSSTSKGALH
-113 ENQSPE
+113 ENQSSE

-146 KYSQRVKK
+146 KYSKRVKK
-154 QLGIQTSMIG
+154 QLGIQTSLLDG
-164 GQSSKVLALDKGLKE
+164 EGSKLF
-179 KKIDTDDLEKSAARD
+179 
-194 YTQNLDKD
+194 TQNLDND
-202 KQNDNRQS
+202 KQNDNRQD
-210 QNRDKAQPRSKKS
+210 QNRNKVQSRSKKS

-232 MAASPFSYEIQ
+232 MAASPSSYAIQ
-243 ESNARHHQSSSWSV
+243 ESNVRRHQSSSWSV

-265 VGSKK
+265 VGSKN

-276 ASVPSNDASGP
+276 AFIPSNNASGP

-333 VTESLRINTGVVY
+333 VTECLRINTGVVY

-379 DFWQTNR
+379 DFWQTKR

>member
-20 ATDDLWAAIQQS
+20 VTDDLWAAIQQS
-32 LAQQKSDIVSIGKSV
+32 LAQQKSNIVSIGKSV
-47 DSSDGHS
+47 DSLDGHS

-63 VLRRFSIAATVA
+63 VFRRFSIAAALA

-81 TYVYLNP
+81 TYIYLNP

-100 LQEESSTSKGALH
+100 LQEDSSTSKGALH
-113 ENQSPE
+113 ENQSSE

-154 QLGIQTSMIG
+154 QLGIQTSLLDG
-164 GQSSKVLALDKGLKE
+164 EGSKLV
-179 KKIDTDDLEKSAARD
+179 
-194 YTQNLDKD
+194 TQNLDND
-202 KQNDNRQS
+202 KQNDNRQD
-210 QNRDKAQPRSKKS
+210 QNRDKVQSRSKKS

-232 MAASPFSYEIQ
+232 MAASPSSYTIQ
-243 ESNARHHQSSSWSV
+243 ESNARRHQSSSWSV

-265 VGSKK
+265 VGSKN

-276 ASVPSNDASGP
+276 AFVPSNNASGP

-299 VMAIRALSGTPSA
+299 LMAIRALSGTPSA

-333 VTESLRINTGVVY
+333 VTECLRINTGVVY

-379 DFWQTNR
+379 DFWQTKR

>member
-20 ATDDLWAAIQQS
+20 VTDDLWAAIQQS

-47 DSSDGHS
+47 DSLDGHS

-63 VLRRFSIAATVA
+63 VFRRFSIAAALA

-81 TYVYLNP
+81 TYIYLNP
-88 TKSNEPLAQATV
+88 TKSNEPIAQATV
-100 LQEESSTSKGALH
+100 LQEDSSTSKGTLH
-113 ENQSPE
+113 ENQSSE
-119 HNQVSQ
+119 HNQASQ

-154 QLGIQTSMIG
+154 QLGIQTSLLDG
-164 GQSSKVLALDKGLKE
+164 EGSKLV
-179 KKIDTDDLEKSAARD
+179 
-194 YTQNLDKD
+194 TQNLDND
-202 KQNDNRQS
+202 KQNDNRQD
-210 QNRDKAQPRSKKS
+210 QNRDKVQSRSKKS

-232 MAASPFSYEIQ
+232 MAASPSSYTIQ
-243 ESNARHHQSSSWSV
+243 ESNARRHQSSSWSV

-265 VGSKK
+265 VGSKN

-276 ASVPSNDASGP
+276 AFVPSNNASGP

-299 VMAIRALSGTPSA
+299 LMAIRALSGTPSA

-333 VTESLRINTGVVY
+333 VTECLRINTGVVY

-379 DFWQTNR
+379 DFWQTKR

>member
-1 MSNDWTNKLRD
+1 MSNDWTNKLRV

-20 ATDDLWAAIQQS
+20 VTDDLWAAIQQS

-47 DSSDGHS
+47 DSLDGHS

-63 VLRRFSIAATVA
+63 VFRRFSIAAALA

-81 TYVYLNP
+81 TYIYLNP
-88 TKSNEPLAQATV
+88 TKSNEPIAQATV
-100 LQEESSTSKGALH
+100 LQEDSSTSKGALH
-113 ENQSPE
+113 ENQSSE

-154 QLGIQTSMIG
+154 QLGIQTSLLDG
-164 GQSSKVLALDKGLKE
+164 EGSKLF
-179 KKIDTDDLEKSAARD
+179 
-194 YTQNLDKD
+194 TQNLDND
-202 KQNDNRQS
+202 KQNDNRQD
-210 QNRDKAQPRSKKS
+210 QNRNKVQSRSKKS

-232 MAASPFSYEIQ
+232 MAASPSSYAIQ
-243 ESNARHHQSSSWSV
+243 ESNVRRHQSSSWSV

-265 VGSKK
+265 VGSKN

-276 ASVPSNDASGP
+276 AFIPSNNASGP

-333 VTESLRINTGVVY
+333 VTECLRINTGVVY

-379 DFWQTNR
+379 DFWQTKR

-403 HTESDGEVMASKHDR
+403 HTESDGEVMTSKHDR

>member
-20 ATDDLWAAIQQS
+20 VTDDLWAAIQQS
-32 LAQQKSDIVSIGKSV
+32 LAQQKSNIVSIGKSV
-47 DSSDGHS
+47 DSLDGHS

-63 VLRRFSIAATVA
+63 VFRRFSIAAALA

-81 TYVYLNP
+81 TYIYLNP
-88 TKSNEPLAQATV
+88 TKSNEPIAQATV
-100 LQEESSTSKGALH
+100 LQEDSSTSKGALH
-113 ENQSPE
+113 ENQSSE

-125 EYSSDNT
+125 EYSSDNA

-146 KYSQRVKK
+146 KYSQRVRK
-154 QLGIQTSMIG
+154 QLGIQTSLLDG
-164 GQSSKVLALDKGLKE
+164 EGSKLV
-179 KKIDTDDLEKSAARD
+179 
-194 YTQNLDKD
+194 TQNLDND
-202 KQNDNRQS
+202 KQNDNRQD
-210 QNRDKAQPRSKKS
+210 QNRDKVQSRSKKS

-232 MAASPFSYEIQ
+232 MAASPSSYTIQ
-243 ESNARHHQSSSWSV
+243 ESNARRHQSSSWSV

-265 VGSKK
+265 VGSKN

-276 ASVPSNDASGP
+276 AFVPSNNASGP
-287 VYPGNFTDAFYS
+287 VYPGSFTDAFYS

-333 VTESLRINTGVVY
+333 VTECLRINTGVVY

-379 DFWQTNR
+379 DFWQTKR